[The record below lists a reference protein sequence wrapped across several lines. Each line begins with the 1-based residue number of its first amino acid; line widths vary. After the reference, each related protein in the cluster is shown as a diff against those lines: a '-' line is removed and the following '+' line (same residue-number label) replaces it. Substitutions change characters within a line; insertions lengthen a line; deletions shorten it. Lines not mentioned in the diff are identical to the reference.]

1 MYGQQQDLHLCNF
14 SLDPSQLPHVCQ
26 SYRVCPLHLRNICVR
41 PCVPSASLQA
51 ALCRACQL
59 LRACLAATESVR
71 SIKTKLTVRR
81 HRSRRS
87 LISRGLSLVLRWC
100 LDCCHYTSRC
110 STVSAAT
117 KLLWFSLASSNDL
130 PAALPL
136 HQLLLHCLS
145 ARHSM
150 QLLIQ
155 ITVLPGGTS
164 SS

>member
-1 MYGQQQDLHLCNF
+1 MRGEQQDLRLCNF
-14 SLDPSQLPHVCQ
+14 FSGSQPATTCLPVLPVCVLYT
-26 SYRVCPLHLRNICVR
+26 SATSV
-41 PCVPSASLQA
+41 CVPVCSLQA
-51 ALCRACQL
+51 ALCRTCQL

-71 SIKTKLTVRR
+71 SIKTKLTARR
-81 HRSRRS
+81 HRSRRL
-87 LISRGLSLVLRWC
+87 LISRELSLVLRWC

-110 STVSAAT
+110 CLVCCYQCTLI
-117 KLLWFSLASSNDL
+117 LLSIFECL

-136 HQLLLHCLS
+136 HQLLLPCLS

-155 ITVLPGGTS
+155 CTVLPGGTS